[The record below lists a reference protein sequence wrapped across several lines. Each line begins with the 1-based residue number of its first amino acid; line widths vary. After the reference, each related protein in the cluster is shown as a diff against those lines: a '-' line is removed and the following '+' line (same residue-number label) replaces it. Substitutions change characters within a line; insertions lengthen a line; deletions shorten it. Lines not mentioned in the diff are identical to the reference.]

1 MSDDSRLEAR
11 WRKFQ
16 GFGEEHTN
24 AEWAK
29 ILNLSRTTLW
39 RYFQRGLTVEEVV
52 KLRGIKYDK

>member
-1 MSDDSRLEAR
+1 MNDDSRLEAR